1 MRTIRELSAEAVLL
15 AGGARAILLQLA
27 DPAVA
32 AGVARHSDF
41 AERPL
46 DRLHGTLTYLYVT
59 VYGTDDERAAI
70 AREVGAAQRPVRG
83 DGYDARD
90 ESLQLWVAATL
101 YDSARLV
108 RDRVWHPLT
117 AAEEDALLAEY
128 AAVGTAL
135 GMPRALWPTDTA
147 AFARYR
153 DSRPLR
159 VTPEAREVAQALLH
173 SRAAPL
179 WMRALLP
186 LVRRTTAGMLS
197 PELREAYGLAYD
209 ARRDERLWGVVRAV
223 YPRLPRRLRTL
234 PARRYLR
241 AYRRRSA

>member
-1 MRTIRELSAEAVLL
+1 MRTIRELSAESVLL

-41 AERPL
+41 SERPL
-46 DRLHGTLTYLYVT
+46 ERLHGTLTYLYVT

-70 AREVGAAQRPVRG
+70 AREVGAAHRPVRG

-108 RDRVWHPLT
+108 RERVWHPLT
-117 AAEEDALLAEY
+117 AADEDALLAEY
-128 AAVGTAL
+128 AVLGTAL

-147 AFARYR
+147 DFARYR
-153 DSRPLR
+153 DARPLT
-159 VTPEAREVAQALLH
+159 VTPEAREVAHALLH
-173 SRAAPL
+173 SRAVPL

-186 LVRRTTAGMLS
+186 LVRQTTAGML
-197 PELREAYGLAYD
+197 PLELREAYGLAYD
-209 ARRDERLWGVVRAV
+209 ARADERVWAVLRAV

-241 AYRRRSA
+241 SYRSR